1 MASDGQR
8 EAVLYALIAAAAWG
22 SSTNI
27 SKYLL
32 RNHHPE
38 VITMLRFGI
47 TMLIVGL
54 LIVLIPEWRM
64 DFRIPTSRE
73 WWYLLAIAFSTGLVA
88 LYIYY
93 RGLRSVPVHVS
104 AILELTWPIV
114 AVALDYIVNGT
125 ILTLSQYLA
134 GIVLIGS
141 MYIVT
146 HLAHIKGVKNLAQTE
161 KSL

>member
-1 MASDGQR
+1 
-8 EAVLYALIAAAAWG
+8 
-22 SSTNI
+22 
-27 SKYLL
+27 
-32 RNHHPE
+32 
-38 VITMLRFGI
+38 
-47 TMLIVGL
+47 
-54 LIVLIPEWRM
+54 M

-73 WWYLLAIAFSTGLVA
+73 WWYLLAIAFSTGLIA

-125 ILTLSQYLA
+125 ILTPSQYLA

-141 MYIVT
+141 MYMVT